1 MVMRLWCFW
10 ELKAKIGMVFV
21 PWFDF
26 ERFSF
31 LFLSLMGCHCHT
43 TCACSS
49 RPCVLLL
56 NIRCYLRFTS
66 LGLDLLGF
74 KVRKAPRVRIA
85 FAKYDWGL
93 NSMGDSVKKLR
104 SRSPTPGTIAG

>member
-31 LFLSLMGCHCHT
+31 LFLSLMGATATRRVPARLVRVYCCLISDVT
-43 TCACSS
+43 SDS
-49 RPCVLLL
+49 RH
-56 NIRCYLRFTS
+56 
-66 LGLDLLGF
+66 LGLICWGSRFGRRPGF
-74 KVRKAPRVRIA
+74 E
-85 FAKYDWGL
+85 
-93 NSMGDSVKKLR
+93 
-104 SRSPTPGTIAG
+104 SRSQNTTGG